1 MAVTLRLT
9 RGGGKKSP
17 HYRVVAS
24 DRRSPRDGRL
34 IEQVGVYDP
43 RSDPPALTLNL
54 ARLDHWLA
62 AGAVPSETVGQL
74 ITRARKSA
82 AEAPAKS

>member
-34 IEQVGVYDP
+34 IEQVGIYDP
-43 RSDPPALTLNL
+43 RRNPPEVRFDL
-54 ARLDHWLA
+54 ARVDHWLA
-62 AGAVPSETVGQL
+62 EGAVPSETVSQL
-74 ITRARKSA
+74 LKKVRRAA
-82 AEAPAKS
+82 AAAPTE

>member
-9 RGGGKKSP
+9 RGGGKRNP

-34 IEQVGVYDP
+34 IEQVGTYDP
-43 RSDPPALTLNL
+43 RPSPPKVTFDMV
-54 ARLDHWLA
+54 RVDHWLA
-62 AGAVPSETVGQL
+62 VGAVASETVGQL
-74 ITRARKSA
+74 IEKAKRAA
-82 AEAPAKS
+82 AATPTE

>member
-9 RGGGKKSP
+9 RGGGKKNP

-34 IEQVGVYDP
+34 IEQVGIYDP
-43 RSDPPALTLNL
+43 RRSPPEVKFDM
-54 ARLDHWLA
+54 ARVDHWLA
-62 AGAVPSETVGQL
+62 VGAVASETVGQL
-74 ITRARKSA
+74 IEKARRAA
-82 AEAPAKS
+82 ATAPTE